1 MRIPVIAGNW
11 KIHKTVKEAL
21 SFLSTLRSGTL
32 PGNVETVIC
41 APYPALPGLVE
52 AAEETGIGI
61 GAQNLHWAEEGAYTG
76 EVSARMLTDI
86 GVRYTI
92 IGHSERRAYFAE
104 TDESVNRKG
113 KTALKHGLV
122 PILCVGESL
131 EERESG
137 KTKHVVREQIVRA
150 LDGFGSEEV
159 KRLIVAYEPV
169 WAIGTGRASTAE
181 DAGEVIG
188 FIRRTIADLY
198 DQQVA
203 GEVRILYGGSVKP
216 DNIGRFLAETE
227 IDGALVGGAS
237 LDPESFRQLV
247 AAAASGREKG

>member
-11 KIHKTVKEAL
+11 KMHKTVDEAL
-21 SFLSTLRSGTL
+21 TFLKTLRSGNL
-32 PGNVETVIC
+32 PGKVETVIC
-41 APYPALPGLVE
+41 APYPALPALVE
-52 AAEETGIGI
+52 AAEGSGIGI

-86 GVRYTI
+86 GVRYAI

-104 TDESVNRKG
+104 TDETVNRKG
-113 KTALKHGLV
+113 KTALQHGLV

-131 EERESG
+131 EEREQER
-137 KTKHVVREQIVRA
+137 TKQVVREQIVRA
-150 LDGFGSEEV
+150 LEGLGSEEV
-159 KRLIVAYEPV
+159 KRVILAYEPI

-188 FIRRTIADLY
+188 FIRRTVADLY

-203 GEVRILYGGSVKP
+203 NEVRMLYGGSVKP
-216 DNIGRFLAETE
+216 DNIEAFLAEAE

-237 LDPESFRQLV
+237 LDPESFRQLI
-247 AAAASGREKG
+247 AAGGRSDE

>member
-11 KIHKTVKEAL
+11 KMHKTVKEAL
-21 SFLSTLRSGTL
+21 SFLSTLRSEPL

-41 APYPALPGLVE
+41 APYPSLPALVE
-52 AAEETGIGI
+52 AAEGSGIGI

-86 GVRYTI
+86 GVRYVI
-92 IGHSERRAYFAE
+92 IGHSERRTYFAE

-137 KTKHVVREQIVRA
+137 KTKHVVGEQVVRA
-150 LDGFGSEEV
+150 LDGLASEEV
-159 KRLIVAYEPV
+159 KGLIVAYEPDHV
-169 WAIGTGRASTAE
+169 FRFSAFPLLERLADAE
-181 DAGEVIG
+181 DGHQTVFE
-188 FIRRTIADLY
+188 
-198 DQQVA
+198 
-203 GEVRILYGGSVKP
+203 GG
-216 DNIGRFLAETE
+216 
-227 IDGALVGGAS
+227 
-237 LDPESFRQLV
+237 
-247 AAAASGREKG
+247 

>member
-11 KIHKTVKEAL
+11 KMHKTVKEAL
-21 SFLSTLRSGTL
+21 SFLSTLRSEPL

-41 APYPALPGLVE
+41 APYPSLPALVE
-52 AAEETGIGI
+52 AAEGSGIGI

-86 GVRYTI
+86 GVRYVI
-92 IGHSERRAYFAE
+92 IGHSERRTYFAE

-137 KTKHVVREQIVRA
+137 KTKHVVREQVVRA
-150 LDGFGSEEV
+150 LDGLASEEV
-159 KRLIVAYEPV
+159 KGLIVAYEPV

-188 FIRRTIADLY
+188 FIRRTVADLY

-216 DNIGRFLAETE
+216 DNASELFENE
-227 IDGALVGGAS
+227 DVDGGLIGGAS
-237 LDPESFRQLV
+237 LK
-247 AAAASGREKG
+247 AADFATIVRAAQ